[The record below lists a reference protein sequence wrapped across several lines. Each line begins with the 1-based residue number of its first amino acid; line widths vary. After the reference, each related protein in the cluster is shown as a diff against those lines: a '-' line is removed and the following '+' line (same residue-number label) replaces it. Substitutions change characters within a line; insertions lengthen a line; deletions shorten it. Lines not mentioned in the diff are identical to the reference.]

1 MNSGHYNKTMKRPV
15 TSLRPS
21 PRYLRVA
28 LGLFI
33 FLYAS
38 ISIVIVLSSV
48 VFEQLG
54 FTGISQWMAMLY
66 DRHIV
71 LICLLSSI
79 VVGFLALR
87 RQRKSV
93 RSRKVERT
101 SGPR

>member
-1 MNSGHYNKTMKRPV
+1 MKRPV

-33 FLYAS
+33 FFYVS
-38 ISIVIVLSSV
+38 ISIVIVLGSV
-48 VFEQLG
+48 IFEQLG
-54 FTGISQWMAMLY
+54 FTSISQWMAMLY

-87 RQRKSV
+87 RQRKLS
-93 RSRKVERT
+93 RSLKVERT